1 MFLDILWFQL
11 DFNSVLNYT
20 PKNQSKK
27 KQFFDFF
34 LDLFGFCLDLLD
46 FFVWTVFSIFLDY
59 FWIFF
64 RFQLHFNCLFF
75 NLIFFTFFFD
85 FNQVDFLDFI
95 GFQFDFLW
103 DFNWILISIG
113 FFVCSLAKRQAWKKK
128 IEKKSNPIFFIFLTD
143 TVLPPFDTYFS
154 QNMQLS
160 LAMFDYQGTS
170 FSSNMW
176 ILNCQV
182 CLPEEF
188 HQWKWA
194 TAPNQAC
201 T

>member
-27 KQFFDFF
+27 KKVFWFFWI
-34 LDLFGFCLDLLD
+34 CLDFVWICWI
-46 FFVWTVFSIFLDY
+46 FFVWTVFSIF
-59 FWIFF
+59 WIFF
-64 RFQLHFNCLFF
+64 RFQFHFNCLFF

-128 IEKKSNPIFFIFLTD
+128 IEKKIKSKIIFFIFLTD

-182 CLPEEF
+182 CLPEGF

>member
-1 MFLDILWFQL
+1 MISIGFQ
-11 DFNSVLNYT
+11 FGVKFYS
-20 PKNQSKK
+20 KNQSKK
-27 KQFFDFF
+27 TVFWFFF
-34 LDLFGFCLDLLD
+34 LGFVWILFGFVGFFCLEC
-46 FFVWTVFSIFLDY
+46 FFVIF
-59 FWIFF
+59 WFF
-64 RFQLHFNCLFF
+64 RFQLHFNCLF
-75 NLIFFTFFFD
+75 LIWFYYFFD
-85 FNQVDFLDFI
+85 FNQVDFLDFNWI
-95 GFQFDFLW
+95 SIRFFLGFQLDF
-103 DFNWILISIG
+103 DFNWIFCMLVG
-113 FFVCSLAKRQAWKKK
+113 EATSLKKENRK
-128 IEKKSNPIFFIFLTD
+128 KKSNPIFFIFLTD

-182 CLPEEF
+182 CLPEGF